1 MEWMAWTLPTAIFF
15 VAVFLM
21 LTFMVIWD
29 LRSSPVAREGFLPI
43 STDRG
48 DRLYIGLIGSAFINL
63 AWLHRHQPALG
74 GVDRP
79 NLDDS
84 GTSLGMTPG

>member
-1 MEWMAWTLPTAIFF
+1 MKWMAWTLPTVIFF

-29 LRSSPVAREGFLPI
+29 LRSSPVARKGFLPI

-63 AWLHRHQPALG
+63 AWLGFTDTNQLWGVLIALIWMILVLRWG
-74 GVDRP
+74 
-79 NLDDS
+79 
-84 GTSLGMTPG
+84 